1 MPLPSSLSI
10 LHVSDVHFGASVVP
24 EQVEA
29 IEALAHARRYDAIAI
44 SGDLS
49 LRARA
54 GELQRARVFVR
65 DLRKVSPVIV
75 VPGNH
80 DVAWWRSPLHLWGAG
95 TMYVPYL
102 HNMGEELEPIL
113 HLPGTTLV
121 GLNTAQGVHAR
132 TLTWNMRDISIIGDL
147 RPSQLERARAAFAE
161 APATDL
167 RVVVLHHNLTRGH
180 LSQRYGVKRARATV
194 EALHGMGVELVLTGH
209 DHQEAVHAH
218 VHNGK
223 TMLVLTAGTI
233 SKRSRGGRP
242 SSVHEIV
249 ATERQ
254 FEVVTRTW
262 VDGGEGRPGKGG
274 GFEALASQCF
284 AR

>member
-1 MPLPSSLSI
+1 MSEHPESLSI
-10 LHVSDVHFGASVVP
+10 LHISDVHFGSTVVP

-29 IEALAHARRYDAIAI
+29 IEALTHARRYNVIAI

-65 DLRKVSPVIV
+65 DLRRVSPVIV

-80 DVAWWRSPLHLWGAG
+80 DVAWWRSPMHLRGAE
-95 TMYVPYL
+95 TMYAPYRR
-102 HNMGEELEPIL
+102 HMGEELEPVL
-113 HLPGTTLV
+113 QVPGATLV

-132 TLTWNMRDISIIGDL
+132 TLTWNMRDLSIIGDL
-147 RPSQLERARAAFAE
+147 RPSQLAKAERVFTAV
-161 APATDL
+161 PSTDL
-167 RVVVLHHNLTRGH
+167 RVVVLHHNLTRGD
-180 LSQRYGVKRARATV
+180 LSRRFGVKRARGAMD
-194 EALHGMGVELVLTGH
+194 ALAVMGVDLVLTGH

-218 VHNGK
+218 MAGGR
-223 TMLVLTAGTI
+223 TMLVLTAGTL
-233 SKRSRGGRP
+233 SSRSRGGRP
-242 SSVHEIV
+242 SSVHEVV
-249 ATERQ
+249 ASARA

-262 VDGGEGRPGKGG
+262 VGEGH

>member
-1 MPLPSSLSI
+1 MSAPPASLSI

-29 IEALAHARRYDAIAI
+29 IEDLAHARRYDVIAI

-65 DLRKVSPVIV
+65 DLRRVSPVIV

-80 DVAWWRSPLHLWGAG
+80 DVAWWRSPLHVRGAE
-95 TMYVPYL
+95 TMYVPYRR
-102 HNMGEELEPIL
+102 HMGEELEPVL
-113 HLPGTTLV
+113 QVPGATLV
-121 GLNTAQGVHAR
+121 GLNTAQGVHPR
-132 TLTWNMRDISIIGDL
+132 TLTWNMRDLSIIGDL
-147 RPSQLERARAAFAE
+147 RPSQLAKAGSAFAA
-161 APATDL
+161 APPTDL
-167 RVVVLHHNLTRGH
+167 RVAVLHHNLTRGH
-180 LSQRYGVKRARATV
+180 LSQRFGVKRATHSV
-194 EALHGMGVELVLTGH
+194 DALAAMGVDLVLTGH

-218 VHNGK
+218 VTGDR

-233 SKRSRGGRP
+233 SNRSRGGRP

-249 ATERQ
+249 ATERA
-254 FEVVTRTW
+254 FEVVTRVW
-262 VDGGEGRPGKGG
+262 VDQNR
-274 GFEALASQCF
+274 GFEALAAQCF

>member
-1 MPLPSSLSI
+1 MTSPRGSISI
-10 LHVSDVHFGASVVP
+10 LHVSDVHFGATVVH

-29 IEALAHARRYDAIAI
+29 IEALAHARRYDVIAI

-54 GELQRARVFVR
+54 GELQRARAFVR
-65 DLRKVSPVIV
+65 DLRRVSPVIV

-80 DVAWWRSPLHLWGAG
+80 DVAWWRSPLHVRGAE
-95 TMYVPYL
+95 TIYAPYRR
-102 HNMGEELEPIL
+102 HMGEDLETVL
-113 HLPGTTLV
+113 HVPGATLV
-121 GLNTAQGVHAR
+121 GLNTAQGVHPR

-147 RPSQLERARAAFAE
+147 RPSQLEMARSAFAE
-161 APATDL
+161 APAKDL

-180 LSQRYGVKRARATV
+180 LSQRYGVKRARKAV
-194 EALHGMGVELVLTGH
+194 DALADMHVDLVLTGH

-218 VHNGK
+218 THGAR

-233 SKRSRGGRP
+233 SNRSRGGRP

-249 ATERQ
+249 VRPHQ
-254 FEVVTRTW
+254 VEVVTRSW
-262 VDGGEGRPGKGG
+262 AGEGH

-284 AR
+284 DR

>member
-1 MPLPSSLSI
+1 VSAAPASLSI

-24 EQVEA
+24 EQIDA
-29 IEALAHARRYDAIAI
+29 IEAMVRDARYDVIAI

-80 DVAWWRSPLHLWGAG
+80 DVAWWRSPFHLRGAE
-95 TMYVPYL
+95 TMYAPYRR
-102 HNMGEELEPIL
+102 HMGEELEPVL
-113 HLPGTTLV
+113 RVPGATLV

-132 TLTWNMRDISIIGDL
+132 TLTWNVRDISIIGDL
-147 RPSQLERARAAFAE
+147 RPSQLETAKSAFAA
-161 APATDL
+161 APSGDL
-167 RVVVLHHNLTRGH
+167 RVVVLHHNLTRGD
-180 LSQRYGVKRARATV
+180 LSRRYGVKRARGAVDALV
-194 EALHGMGVELVLTGH
+194 EMGVDLVLTGH

-218 VHNGK
+218 VHGGR

-233 SKRSRGGRP
+233 SSRSRGGRP

-249 ATERQ
+249 ATARQ
-254 FEVVTRTW
+254 FEVVTRAW
-262 VDGGEGRPGKGG
+262 AGKDR
-274 GFEALASQCF
+274 GFDALGSQCF
-284 AR
+284 ER

>member
-1 MPLPSSLSI
+1 MVSEPPSSLSI

-29 IEALAHARRYDAIAI
+29 IEALAHARHYDAIAI

-65 DLRKVSPVIV
+65 DLRRVSPVIV

-80 DVAWWRSPLHLWGAG
+80 DVAWWRSPFHVRGAA
-95 TMYVPYL
+95 TMYAPYL
-102 HNMGEELEPIL
+102 RHMGEELEPIL
-113 HLPGTTLV
+113 RVPGATLV

-132 TLTWNMRDISIIGDL
+132 TLTWNMRDLSIIGDL
-147 RPSQLERARAAFAE
+147 RPVQLELAKRAFAA

-167 RVVVLHHNLTRGH
+167 RVAVLHHNLTRGH
-180 LSQRYGVKRARATV
+180 LSQRFGVKRARGAV
-194 EALHGMGVELVLTGH
+194 DALAAMGVDLVLTGH

-218 VHNGK
+218 VHGDT

-233 SKRSRGGRP
+233 SNRSRGGRP

-254 FEVVTRTW
+254 IEVVTRAW
-262 VDGGEGRPGKGG
+262 VTGGPPG
-274 GFEALASQCF
+274 GFEVLASQCF

>member
-1 MPLPSSLSI
+1 MSTAPTALSI

-24 EQVEA
+24 EQIDA
-29 IEALAHARRYDAIAI
+29 IETMVHAGHYDVIAI

-65 DLRKVSPVIV
+65 ELRKVSPVIV

-80 DVAWWRSPLHLWGAG
+80 DVAWWRSPFHVRGAE
-95 TMYVPYL
+95 TMYAPYRR
-102 HNMGEELEPIL
+102 HMGEELEPVL
-113 HLPGTTLV
+113 RVPGATLV
-121 GLNTAQGVHAR
+121 GLNTAQGVHTR
-132 TLTWNMRDISIIGDL
+132 TLTWNLRDISIIGDL
-147 RPSQLERARAAFAE
+147 RPSQLEGVKDAFAE
-161 APATDL
+161 ATPGDL
-167 RVVVLHHNLTRGH
+167 RVVVLHHNLTRGD
-180 LSQRYGVKRARATV
+180 LSQRYGVKRARVAV
-194 EALHGMGVELVLTGH
+194 DALVDMGVDLVLTGH

-218 VHNGK
+218 VHGGR

-233 SKRSRGGRP
+233 SNRSRGGRP

-254 FEVVTRTW
+254 FEVVTRAW
-262 VDGGEGRPGKGG
+262 AGEKR
-274 GFEALASQCF
+274 GFEALGSQCF

>member
-1 MPLPSSLSI
+1 MTTRRPGVSI
-10 LHVSDVHFGASVVP
+10 LHVSDVHFGASVVH

-29 IEALAHARRYDAIAI
+29 IEALVHSHPYDAIAL

-54 GELQRARVFVR
+54 GELQRARAFVR
-65 DLRKVSPVIV
+65 DLRRASPVIV

-80 DVAWWRSPLHLWGAG
+80 DVAWWRSPLHLRGSE
-95 TMYVPYL
+95 TMYAPYL
-102 HNMGEELEPIL
+102 RHTGEELEPVL
-113 HLPGTTLV
+113 RVPGATLV

-132 TLTWNMRDISIIGDL
+132 TLTWNLRDLSIIGDL
-147 RPSQLERARAAFAE
+147 RPTQLAAARQAFVE
-161 APATDL
+161 APEDDL
-167 RVVVLHHNLTRGH
+167 RVVVLHHNLTRGD
-180 LSQRYGVKRARATV
+180 LSRRFGVKRAEQAV
-194 EALHGMGVELVLTGH
+194 DALAHMGVDLVLTGH

-218 VHNGK
+218 AHAGR

-233 SKRSRGGRP
+233 SSRSRGGRP

-249 ATERQ
+249 AASDRI
-254 FEVVTRTW
+254 EVVTRVW
-262 VDGGEGRPGKGG
+262 AGEGR
-274 GFEALASQCF
+274 GFEPLATQCF

>member
-1 MPLPSSLSI
+1 MPVSAPPSSLAI

-29 IEALAHARRYDAIAI
+29 IEALAHARAYDVIAL

-65 DLRKVSPVIV
+65 DLRRVSSVIV

-80 DVAWWRSPLHLWGAG
+80 DVAWWRSPLHVRGAE
-95 TMYVPYL
+95 TMYAPYRR
-102 HNMGEELEPIL
+102 HMGEELEPVL
-113 HLPGTTLV
+113 RVPGATLV

-147 RPSQLERARAAFAE
+147 RPSQLAKAEQAFRE
-161 APATDL
+161 APGGDL
-167 RVVVLHHNLTRGH
+167 RAVVLHHNLTRGD
-180 LSQRYGVKRARATV
+180 LSQRFGIKRARGAID
-194 EALHGMGVELVLTGH
+194 ALADMGVDLVLTGH

-218 VHNGK
+218 RHGDR

-233 SKRSRGGRP
+233 SNRSRGGRP

-249 ATERQ
+249 ATPRQ
-254 FEVVTRTW
+254 VEVVTRVWAGT
-262 VDGGEGRPGKGG
+262 GR
-274 GFEALASQCF
+274 GFEALESECF